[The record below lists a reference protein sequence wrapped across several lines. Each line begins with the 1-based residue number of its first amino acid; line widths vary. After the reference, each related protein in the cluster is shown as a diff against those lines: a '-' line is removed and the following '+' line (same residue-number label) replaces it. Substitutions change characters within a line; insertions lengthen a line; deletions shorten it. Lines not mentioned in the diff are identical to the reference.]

1 MGIPSTTLNN
11 GVAMPVL
18 GLGVYK
24 SRPGRETRDAVRWAL
39 EYGYRH
45 IDTARVYRNEADVG
59 AALKASGLAREDLF
73 VVTKLRNADQG
84 YDRTKRGLAESL
96 RDLGTDYVDLYLMH
110 WPVTGKRLE
119 SWRAM
124 EELLADGRC
133 RAIGVSNFTVA
144 HLEELLAT
152 AAVVPAV
159 NQVELSPFLYQR
171 ELLDLC
177 GRHGIQVEAYSPL
190 TRGRRLTDARLTD
203 IARQHAKTPA
213 QVLIRWALQHR
224 LVAIPKSVRRER
236 IAENRDV
243 FVFELSAEEMAQ
255 LDGLDEGLR
264 VSWDPSDV
272 K

>member
-39 EYGYRH
+39 EDGYRH

-59 AALKASGLAREDLF
+59 AAVRSSGLAREELF
-73 VVTKLRNADQG
+73 VVTKLWNADQG
-84 YDRTKRGLAESL
+84 YDKTRRGLDQSL

-124 EELLADGRC
+124 ETLLADGKC

-144 HLEELLAT
+144 HLEELL
-152 AAVVPAV
+152 
-159 NQVELSPFLYQR
+159 R
-171 ELLDLC
+171 
-177 GRHGIQVEAYSPL
+177 
-190 TRGRRLTDARLTD
+190 RGRRRPGRQPGRALPLPLPARA
-203 IARQHAKTPA
+203 ARRLQPA
-213 QVLIRWALQHR
+213 RDHR
-224 LVAIPKSVRRER
+224 SRRT
-236 IAENRDV
+236 A
-243 FVFELSAEEMAQ
+243 
-255 LDGLDEGLR
+255 
-264 VSWDPSDV
+264 P
-272 K
+272 